1 MSNLSTFFGAAGG
14 GDGGGEPMG
23 IFWISCSDTWT
34 PQFTGTARVYVIG
47 AGGSGGACASPSPT
61 ARATGGGAGGMAMKT
76 IDVVAG
82 CTWTATIGSGGS
94 CVSGPSTNGNAGGI
108 SCFTDGTTT
117 LIGCGGAG
125 GCTGNASAA
134 LGGCASGGDV
144 NIQGGCGGNP
154 PSSSTGGG
162 AVGLLGIGYSS
173 TDVNGAGLV
182 GNGTAIS
189 SPAPLALLNKESSAG
204 FAAITGCRRY
214 CGVSCPRDQVD
225 GIYRIHPLVQQVGA
239 RGIQGNINS
248 GPINCPSSQG
258 GFGAGGGGMTG
269 CDNTGRGHLGG
280 TFAGGGGA
288 QIRDGNKCGCHGG
301 CGGGGGGAGGRNN
314 GADSGC
320 GGDGLIAIEVLTM
333 TG

>member
-1 MSNLSTFFGAAGG
+1 MSNASDYETGG
-14 GDGGGEPMG
+14 GGGAGEPMG

-47 AGGSGGACASPSPT
+47 AGGSGGACAAPSPSS
-61 ARATGGGAGGMAMKT
+61 RATGGGAGGMAMKT

-94 CVSGPSTNGNAGGI
+94 FVSGPSTNGNTGGC
-108 SCFTDGTTT
+108 SCFTDGTTSV
-117 LIGCGGAG
+117 IGLGGAG
-125 GCTGNASAA
+125 GCAGSASAA

-144 NIQGGCGGNP
+144 NIQGGCGGAV
-154 PSSSTGGG
+154 PSTTTGGG

-182 GNGTAIS
+182 GQGTAIG
-189 SPAPLALLNKESSAG
+189 PAPGTASLCNDQSAG
-204 FAAITGCRRY
+204 FATITQCRRY
-214 CGVSCPRDQVD
+214 CAVNSRGEQVD
-225 GIYRIHPLVQQVGA
+225 GIYRIHPLVQQVGT
-239 RGIQGNINS
+239 RGIQGSINS
-248 GPINCPSSQG
+248 GPVNCPATRG
-258 GFGAGGGGMTG
+258 GFGAGGGGMVGT
-269 CDNTGRGHLGG
+269 DNTGRGHLGG

-288 QIRDGNKCGCHGG
+288 SINDGDKCGCHGG

-314 GADSGC
+314 SACSGC

>member
-1 MSNLSTFFGAAGG
+1 MSNASDYETGG
-14 GDGGGEPMG
+14 GGGAGEPMG

-47 AGGSGGACASPSPT
+47 AGGSGGACAAPSPSS
-61 ARATGGGAGGMAMKT
+61 RATGGGAGGMAMKT

-94 CVSGPSTNGNAGGI
+94 QVNGPSNNGNAGGI

-125 GCTGNASAA
+125 GCAGSASAA

-144 NIQGGCGGNP
+144 NIQGGCGGAV
-154 PSSSTGGG
+154 PSTTTGGG
-162 AVGLLGIGYSS
+162 AVGLLGIGYTSKS
-173 TDVNGAGLV
+173 VNGAGLV
-182 GNGTAIS
+182 GEGTMIGDDGPINFSNAQ
-189 SPAPLALLNKESSAG
+189 SAG
-204 FAAITGCRRY
+204 FSALAGCQRY
-214 CGVSCPRDQVD
+214 CAAPQATFQVE
-225 GIYRIHPLVQQVGA
+225 GTYRLHPLAQNAGTRGRQGA
-239 RGIQGNINS
+239 INS
-248 GPINCPSSQG
+248 GPVNCPATRG

-269 CDNTGRGHLGG
+269 TDNTGRGHLGG
-280 TFAGGGGA
+280 VFGGGGGA
-288 QIRDGNKCGCHGG
+288 SINDGDKCGCHGG

-314 GADSGC
+314 SACSGC
-320 GGDGLIAIEVLTM
+320 GGDGIIAIEVLTM